1 MRKAHEQPSIGVLL
15 FANKEDKVVEYAPHL
30 SGRPLF
36 KKKLRLR
43 GHTLTRMYCVR
54 RLQVRK
60 LRLFTLHGVPVWIS
74 VLYFVLPM
82 QGQEAKLKATSVALA
97 KPVMLMNR
105 IGPSA
110 SELFLA
116 NADGTGEHPLLATS
130 GFDYHAS
137 YSADQ
142 RWIVFTSERNGS
154 GQADIYRV
162 HPDGTALERLTD
174 DPAFDDQAAPSPD
187 AREIAFVSSR
197 VTHTTNVWILNL
209 KTRKLRNLTGGAG
222 TQGDPTKPHGFF
234 HPSWSPDGKWIA
246 FSSDRNTQWRGHN
259 DGAGWE
265 HTQELGIYL
274 IQPDGSGL
282 KRISHP
288 GICAGS
294 PKWSADGQEVVFYE
308 IPVEDTWGARRPNLA
323 SKVTSQIVSVNV
335 ATGKRTERTS
345 GPGLKLAPQFLP
357 SGSVGYLAKA
367 GPTAGLAYTT
377 GTPVLNA
384 AVRSP
389 AWSPDGKTVIYEKVD
404 FSARPQ
410 NQLLF
415 SWDSQY
421 EYRYT
426 DVFPN
431 LSKDGRLVV
440 TDKNADSGI
449 STMNPDGSD
458 KQKLYRAVG
467 GSAFMPTWSPDG
479 QWIAFG
485 FGGYLQAR
493 KTNGA
498 KIMVMRRDGT
508 ALHDVTEEMPNS
520 GFPSWS
526 PDSKQIVYRVW
537 GSKDEGLRIQNV
549 EDHTVKVLTKDYDNL
564 PFWSPDGSLI
574 SFTRKHDGNNF
585 DIYTIRPDG
594 SDLRQLT
601 TSPANDAHA
610 MWTGDSKHLVWS
622 SGMYGFRNE
631 AALYD
636 NTFQPYGSIFIM
648 DADGSNKRQ
657 LTDSPWEDAMAVFI
671 NP

>member
-1 MRKAHEQPSIGVLL
+1 MKKPEL
-15 FANKEDKVVEYAPHL
+15 FALCKVLTGILSLVFTAPIL
-30 SGRPLF
+30 AQQARP
-36 KKKLRLR
+36 KSDSPST
-43 GHTLTRMYCVR
+43 G
-54 RLQVRK
+54 
-60 LRLFTLHGVPVWIS
+60 
-74 VLYFVLPM
+74 
-82 QGQEAKLKATSVALA
+82 

-110 SELFLA
+110 SELFIA
-116 NADGTGEHPLLATS
+116 NADGSNERPVLPKS

-137 YSADQ
+137 YSADG

-174 DPAFDDQAAPSPD
+174 DPAFDDQAALSPD
-187 AREIAFVSSR
+187 GMKVVFVSSR
-197 VTHTTNVWILNL
+197 VTHTTNVWVLDL
-209 KTRKLRNLTGGAG
+209 KTRKLRNLTGGPA
-222 TQGDPTKPHGFF
+222 TQGDPTKPNGFF

-265 HTQELGIYL
+265 HTQELGIY
-274 IQPDGSGL
+274 IVRPDGSGL
-282 KRISHP
+282 KRLSLP
-288 GICAGS
+288 GISAGS
-294 PKWSADGQEVVFYE
+294 PKWSLDGKEVVFYE
-308 IPVEDTWGARRPNLA
+308 LPVEDTWGARRPNLA
-323 SKVTSQIVSVNV
+323 SKVTSQIVSVNI
-335 ATGKRTERTS
+335 ATGQRTERTS
-345 GPGLKLAPQFLP
+345 GPGLKVAPQFLP
-357 SGSVGYLAKA
+357 SGAIGYLEKA
-367 GPTAGLAYTT
+367 GPHPGLGYTT
-377 GTPVLNA
+377 GTPVLNP

-389 AWSPDGKTVIYEKVD
+389 AWSPDGKRVMYEKTD
-404 FSARPQ
+404 FSPRPQ

-415 SWDSQY
+415 SWDPKY

-431 LSKDGRLVV
+431 VSKDGKLVV
-440 TDKNADSGI
+440 TDKNDDSGI
-449 STMNPDGSD
+449 SIMNPDGSEM
-458 KQKLYRAVG
+458 QKLYRAVDG
-467 GSAFMPTWSPDG
+467 AAFMPTWSPDG

-508 ALHDVTEEMPNS
+508 ELHDVTEEMPNS

-526 PDSKQIVYRVW
+526 PDGKQLVYRVW
-537 GSKDEGLRIQNV
+537 GTKDEGLRIQNL
-549 EDHTVKVLTKDYDNL
+549 EDHSVKVLTKDYDNL
-564 PFWSPDGSLI
+564 PFWSPDGGLI
-574 SFTRKHDGNNF
+574 SFTRKHEGNNF

-594 SDLRQLT
+594 TDLHQLT

-610 MWTGDSKHLVWS
+610 MWTADSKRLVWS

-636 NTFQPYGSIFIM
+636 NPFQPYGALFIM
-648 DADGSNKRQ
+648 GANGTNKRQ
-657 LTDSPWEDAMAVFI
+657 LTDSPWEDALAAFVTQ
-671 NP
+671 